1 MPVHR
6 KGLMTQLIPRLP
18 LGGLAVTHGEQV
30 PAAIVAGLTLM
41 AGAFGL
47 DIAAHWAALES
58 VEPTAHAA
66 GMLGMVITWSAVV
79 VDGFRHTVRRA

>member
-1 MPVHR
+1 MSDI
-6 KGLMTQLIPRLP
+6 GLRDRQSGPPALLVV
-18 LGGLAVTHGEQV
+18 GLA
-30 PAAIVAGLTLM
+30 LM

-47 DIAAHWAALES
+47 DVIAHGAALES

-79 VDGFRHTVRRA
+79 VDGLRHA